1 MGLSIIQ
8 LAITGDIGD
17 WAHISFYRG
26 KSASVL
32 PITHVL
38 IVRNIY
44 NIFNMFKPTLFCFC
58 IVDSLQFTIVEKVT
72 LIHYL
77 VLNLRTTVITRR
89 IFGFK
94 LGLLFEF
101 VITFFKQAHC
111 YLSFLLPLHA

>member
-1 MGLSIIQ
+1 
-8 LAITGDIGD
+8 
-17 WAHISFYRG
+17 
-26 KSASVL
+26 
-32 PITHVL
+32 
-38 IVRNIY
+38 
-44 NIFNMFKPTLFCFC
+44 MFKPTLFCFC
-58 IVDSLQFTIVEKVT
+58 IVDSLQFTIVEKAT

-111 YLSFLLPLHA
+111 YLSFFLVAVAHIAINFMFS